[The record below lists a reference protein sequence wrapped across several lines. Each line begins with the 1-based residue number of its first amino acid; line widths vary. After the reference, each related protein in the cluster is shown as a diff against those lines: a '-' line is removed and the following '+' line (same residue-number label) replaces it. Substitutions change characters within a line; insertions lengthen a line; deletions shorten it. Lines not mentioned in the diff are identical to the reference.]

1 MLDVITKLFQEN
13 LGNRLT
19 VALANGMLMEIG
31 KLLQES
37 GNDDTAAADTDA
49 QE

>member
-1 MLDVITKLFQEN
+1 MLDVITRLFQEN

-37 GNDDTAAADTDA
+37 DNDDTAAADTDA